1 MKRLIVALV
10 MAASLVFA
18 ACAQK
23 PTVDTV
29 VEKQVKTLGG
39 AEKLASIQDQV
50 STWNSS
56 MTMPMGDSMM
66 TMNATLIITYKRPN
80 KMKFEGKDQ
89 NGNVGFIS
97 VFDGTNGWVYGV
109 DPASGM
115 GGTRDMTPAE
125 IQEHTTLGETWIDGW
140 HNYAAKG
147 IKLALLA
154 DTTLDGKMHH
164 RVQVTDKFGNVS
176 MNYCDTQTGLVARS
190 DMEMTDSMTM
200 QKKPSIMLFADYA
213 EHDGYMVAGK
223 YTQQDAQGNTMMVA
237 TVQEVK
243 HNTGVSDDAFAKPVP
258 PAPAS
263 NGNPVPN
270 N

>member
-23 PTVDTV
+23 PTVDTA

-50 STWNSS
+50 STWNST
-56 MTMPMGDSMM
+56 MTIPMGDSMM
-66 TMNATLIITYKRPN
+66 TMNAALFITYKRPN
-80 KMKFEGKDQ
+80 KIKFESKDA
-89 NGNVGFIS
+89 NGNVGFVS
-97 VFDGTNGWVYGV
+97 VFDGTNGWVYSV

-115 GGTRDMTPAE
+115 SATRDMTPAE

-147 IKLALLA
+147 LKLAMSA
-154 DTTLDGKMHH
+154 DTALDGKTYH
-164 RVQVTDKFGNVS
+164 RIQVTDKFGNVS

-190 DMEMTDSMTM
+190 DTETSDPMSM
-200 QKKPSIMLFADYA
+200 QKMPSVMLFSDYA

-223 YTQQDAQGNTMMVA
+223 YTQQDTQGNTMMVA

-243 HNTGVSDDAFAKPVP
+243 HNTSVSDDAFAKPLP

-263 NGNPVPN
+263 NENPVPN